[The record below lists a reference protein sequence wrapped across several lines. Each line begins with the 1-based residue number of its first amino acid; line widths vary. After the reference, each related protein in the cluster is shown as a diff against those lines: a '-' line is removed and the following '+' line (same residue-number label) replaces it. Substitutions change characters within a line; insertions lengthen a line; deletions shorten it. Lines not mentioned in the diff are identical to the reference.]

1 MDATHLALILVVV
14 VVVILLVS
22 RRRRP
27 GNTLTWTFRVPLG
40 RKPNL
45 EGLNTVG
52 LGTRVKEGEISNV
65 LMSDAK
71 SAQLQGQLTGAMRSN
86 LQANESLGQRVLE
99 QLFLP
104 KSLLRDVEVQK
115 LFEQGFA
122 YLQQENYDQA
132 IPVFQRAVN
141 LAHHNLYQAHAKP
154 EIEGRI
160 AAFAHSNLASSL
172 LAKGQIDAAIVEF
185 REGLRLAPDLASLH
199 DGLGNALSATGD
211 QEIAANEF
219 REAARL
225 DPNLAMI
232 HNNLGQALAAKGD
245 LEGSVREY
253 RKALSLNPN
262 LAGAQENLRMLLS
275 KKNEKQEMP

>member
-160 AAFAHSNLASSL
+160 AAFAIATSRAAFWL
-172 LAKGQIDAAIVEF
+172 KG
-185 REGLRLAPDLASLH
+185 RL
-199 DGLGNALSATGD
+199 TR
-211 QEIAANEF
+211 Q
-219 REAARL
+219 
-225 DPNLAMI
+225 
-232 HNNLGQALAAKGD
+232 
-245 LEGSVREY
+245 
-253 RKALSLNPN
+253 
-262 LAGAQENLRMLLS
+262 
-275 KKNEKQEMP
+275 